1 MQRNKCFFILLVS
14 VFFTSNSCSKFKDN
28 DHLSLLTV
36 KKRLIRHWA
45 LKEAIL
51 VDRNLDLMKAYPY
64 LSQDELNF
72 GYAADE
78 KVLGTKNLHNV
89 TLSTK
94 AIMQPANCVLKDRNR
109 KIYLEN
115 APDWYVYYLTITKLT
130 TKELWLEGNPIWR
143 ICARDTLTE
152 FLKLKYEAKD

>member
-1 MQRNKCFFILLVS
+1 MLVS

-94 AIMQPANCVLKDRNR
+94 ALHTPRDCKLTAKNT
-109 KIYLEN
+109 KIYLAN
-115 APDWYVYYLTITKLT
+115 PPDGFDYCHLTITKLT
-130 TKELWLEGNPIWR
+130 TKELWVEGNPILR